1 MIDREKHRFRL
12 VGLDSV
18 AEIIRSVTPA
28 RTILSSDSGSYV
40 LPPPIEAFREH
51 VVMIQ
56 SAGFTDEEMRVM
68 TASNP
73 AALFKVGDGA
83 FP

>member
-1 MIDREKHRFRL
+1 
-12 VGLDSV
+12 
-18 AEIIRSVTPA
+18 
-28 RTILSSDSGSYV
+28 
-40 LPPPIEAFREH
+40 
-51 VVMIQ
+51 MIQ